1 MTQDKNQVD
10 PQSGKPSWFQLVDS
24 EAPSAQVVKVNKK
37 LPVIALIVT
46 GVIAASG
53 TFFAHASNSDASTTQ
68 PATSA
73 NSTVAATP
81 AASTVTTSTPTTA
94 AKRDSVKS
102 VGATSANNPT
112 NAAVQNPSHGGVQA
126 PRGGGD
132 DDGFEGREGHERG
145 ERDHEERE

>member
-68 PATSA
+68 PVTSA
-73 NSTVAATP
+73 NTTVAATP
-81 AASTVTTSTPTTA
+81 TASAAINTPTPTA
-94 AKRDSVKS
+94 VSQS
-102 VGATSANNPT
+102 PS
-112 NAAVQNPSHGGVQA
+112 VQNPSQGGVQA

-145 ERDHEERE
+145 ERDHEEREGHERGERDHEERE

>member
-37 LPVIALIVT
+37 LPGIALIVT

-53 TFFAHASNSDASTTQ
+53 TFFAHASKSDASTTQ

-73 NSTVAATP
+73 NTTVAATP
-81 AASTVTTSTPTTA
+81 TASAAINTPTPTA
-94 AKRDSVKS
+94 VSQSPSV
-102 VGATSANNPT
+102 
-112 NAAVQNPSHGGVQA
+112 QDPSQGGVQA

-132 DDGFEGREGHERG
+132 DDRFEGREGHERG
-145 ERDHEERE
+145 ERDHEEREGHERGERNHEERE